1 MTLKHLLD
9 NKYIY
14 VDPELDRYEET
25 IDCYSVVVEV
35 TKTHVYLINSYL
47 KSEYLM
53 RWAITDDEDDDI
65 KPNDI
70 YIRRIL
76 SFYDSEKNFYS
87 KDYVTYDKDD
97 GEYLPEFLTSL
108 KDCWKYKSDIQFR
121 RSVDISIICEDLNY
135 IKEFF

>member
-14 VDPELDRYEET
+14 VDPELDCYEET

-53 RWAITDDEDDDI
+53 RWAITDDEDDI